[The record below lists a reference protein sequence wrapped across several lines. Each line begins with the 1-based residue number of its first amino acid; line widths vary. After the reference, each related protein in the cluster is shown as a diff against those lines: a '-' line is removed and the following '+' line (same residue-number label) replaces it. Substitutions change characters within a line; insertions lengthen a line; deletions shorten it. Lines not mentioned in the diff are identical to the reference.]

1 MLTDWANALGNA
13 RVAPA
18 RPATAATL
26 FRMGSTSKACVA
38 LTVLATGDTR
48 FVL

>member
-26 FRMGSTSKACVA
+26 FRIGSTSKACVA
-38 LTVLATGDTR
+38 LTVLATGDAL